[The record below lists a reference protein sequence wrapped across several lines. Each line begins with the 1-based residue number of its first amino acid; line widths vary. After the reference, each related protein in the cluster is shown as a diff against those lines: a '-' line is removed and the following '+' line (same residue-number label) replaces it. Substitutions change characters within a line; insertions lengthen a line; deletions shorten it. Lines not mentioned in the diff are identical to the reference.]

1 MRWWSFFWV
10 QLAAALALLWLSG
23 QGWLALLGA
32 WCAAW
37 LWWLWQAW
45 QQARLL
51 RWLRRDGLPA
61 KSPAPP
67 AEPPA
72 PRLFGIW
79 AELQYFWRKRQQQH
93 QQRQAQL
100 QANLQELRQAIQATP
115 NGVML
120 LDAQWAIEWLDGQA
134 CAHFGLDAHKDLGQ
148 NLLTLVRDPEFAS
161 YCTVGD
167 FRERLHM
174 DGRSLDAHGLPVR
187 SRLAVQIFPYGEG
200 KRLLLSQDET
210 HVQHNEAMRRD
221 FIANVSHEIRT
232 PLTIFAGYVE
242 TLQTLPLT
250 PEQCMQYYGRMR
262 QQTQRMQVLVEDLLT
277 LSRLEGSPLPSLGE
291 FIEVQTMLLRCRD
304 EALGLSAS
312 LAALPA
318 GAGAGAAAASAPST
332 ATSTATSNAGGQPQH
347 RITLH
352 YADDS
357 QGLQLE
363 FAPGQQG
370 PAWPEQPGRIAGA
383 DKEIHSA
390 FSNLIANAVRY
401 TPAGGRIDLRWR
413 WLAEGSASFTVQDS
427 GPGIAAEHLPRLTE
441 RFYRIDRSRSR
452 ETGGT
457 GLGLAIVKHVVQ
469 RHGGQLHIQS
479 TPGSGSQFTIELPAT
494 RLQTP
499 AALAEQEQ
507 QRARRERLLAR

>member
-1 MRWWSFFWV
+1 
-10 QLAAALALLWLSG
+10 
-23 QGWLALLGA
+23 
-32 WCAAW
+32 
-37 LWWLWQAW
+37 
-45 QQARLL
+45 
-51 RWLRRDGLPA
+51 
-61 KSPAPP
+61 
-67 AEPPA
+67 
-72 PRLFGIW
+72 
-79 AELQYFWRKRQQQH
+79 
-93 QQRQAQL
+93 
-100 QANLQELRQAIQATP
+100 
-115 NGVML
+115 
-120 LDAQWAIEWLDGQA
+120 
-134 CAHFGLDAHKDLGQ
+134 
-148 NLLTLVRDPEFAS
+148 
-161 YCTVGD
+161 
-167 FRERLHM
+167 
-174 DGRSLDAHGLPVR
+174 
-187 SRLAVQIFPYGEG
+187 
-200 KRLLLSQDET
+200 
-210 HVQHNEAMRRD
+210 
-221 FIANVSHEIRT
+221 
-232 PLTIFAGYVE
+232 
-242 TLQTLPLT
+242 
-250 PEQCMQYYGRMR
+250 MQYYGRMR

>member
-1 MRWWSFFWV
+1 
-10 QLAAALALLWLSG
+10 
-23 QGWLALLGA
+23 
-32 WCAAW
+32 
-37 LWWLWQAW
+37 
-45 QQARLL
+45 
-51 RWLRRDGLPA
+51 
-61 KSPAPP
+61 
-67 AEPPA
+67 
-72 PRLFGIW
+72 
-79 AELQYFWRKRQQQH
+79 
-93 QQRQAQL
+93 
-100 QANLQELRQAIQATP
+100 
-115 NGVML
+115 ML

-174 DGRSLDAHGLPVR
+174 DGRSLDAHGLPGR
-187 SRLAVQIFPYGEG
+187 TRLAVQIFPYGGG

-250 PEQCMQYYGRMR
+250 PEQCQQYYGRMR
-262 QQTQRMQVLVEDLLT
+262 QQAQRMQVLVEDLLT

-291 FIEVQTMLLRCRD
+291 FIEVKSMLLRCRD

-318 GAGAGAAAASAPST
+318 GAPAAPSVAPSAAAAAPSP
-332 ATSTATSNAGGQPQH
+332 GGQPQH

-363 FAPGQQG
+363 FAPGQHS

-401 TPAGGRIDLRWR
+401 TPAGGRIDLHWR
-413 WLAEGSASFTVQDS
+413 WLADGSARFAVQDS

-441 RFYRIDRSRSR
+441 RFYRVDRSRSR

-507 QRARRERLLAR
+507 QRAQRERLLAR